1 MDSVLILFL
10 AKFNMILPLI
20 LDFFGSVVFAPYKI
34 ILGKNILERSLFK
47 TLAAYRLLEGMD
59 CSNKRWTGSFC
70 Q

>member
-47 TLAAYRLLEGMD
+47 TLAALGY
-59 CSNKRWTGSFC
+59 
-70 Q
+70 